1 MTSTRRAR
9 ISLWVLL
16 VIAVAWWGVDAWR
29 RANRETL
36 VLATTTCPF
45 RGEPVITLSRDLVP
59 IDSAPVLA
67 HEQVHA
73 AQCRSLGP
81 WRYRW
86 ENLSGSGKLALEAP
100 AYCAGASARLR
111 AGQDSLRVRVRLI
124 ENAYE
129 ALGGLADS
137 AAIQRALH
145 AACPAIAG
153 LAG

>member
-1 MTSTRRAR
+1 MKRPHPL
-9 ISLWVLL
+9 LW
-16 VIAVAWWGVDAWR
+16 IALAIVVVWWGLATWQ
-29 RANRETL
+29 RANRATL

-45 RGEPVITLSRDLVP
+45 SGEPVIVIAPEVVP
-59 IDSAPVLA
+59 VDSAPVRA
-67 HEQVHA
+67 HEEVHA

-86 ENLSGSGKLALEAP
+86 ENLRGSGKLALEAP
-100 AYCAGASARLR
+100 AYCAGASERLR
-111 AGQDSLRVRVRLI
+111 SGQDSLRVRRRLI

-137 AAIQRALH
+137 ATIRRSLQ

-153 LAG
+153 RA